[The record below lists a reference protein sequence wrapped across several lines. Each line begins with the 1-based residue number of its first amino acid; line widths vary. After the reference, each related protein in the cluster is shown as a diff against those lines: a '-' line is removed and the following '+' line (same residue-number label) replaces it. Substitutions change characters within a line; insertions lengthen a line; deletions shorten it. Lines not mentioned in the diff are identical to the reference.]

1 MRNLKKNKNLNL
13 NEFQLKNLSMAIIAA
28 KLCNLKEKKI
38 FNSLKKIRDVN
49 GRMELVKT
57 FSNNIK
63 VYVDFAH
70 TPDALLKSLNA
81 LKNNYGKN
89 ISLVFGCG
97 GDRDY
102 KKRPLMAK
110 IASTNCKKIYVTDD
124 NPRDEDPNKIR
135 IGIIK
140 NIKNK
145 NCFNIGNR
153 QKAIKTSILN
163 AEPNE
168 IILVAG
174 KGHETKQIYKNK
186 VIKIT
191 DKQIIRKLKFKI
203 KKLSI
208 KKQDFFQNQK
218 ILEEIKKGVK
228 LNFHGLAIDS
238 RVIKKNNL
246 FLTIKGK
253 NKDGMNYIPNA
264 LIKGAKNIISSK
276 NSKRYNKKIIRVKN
290 EKSFLNQFAYKK
302 RNYTN
307 AKNSCH
313 NRKYRKNLA

>member
-1 MRNLKKNKNLNL
+1 
-13 NEFQLKNLSMAIIAA
+13 
-28 KLCNLKEKKI
+28 
-38 FNSLKKIRDVN
+38 
-49 GRMELVKT
+49 
-57 FSNNIK
+57 
-63 VYVDFAH
+63 
-70 TPDALLKSLNA
+70 
-81 LKNNYGKN
+81 
-89 ISLVFGCG
+89 
-97 GDRDY
+97 
-102 KKRPLMAK
+102 MAK

-140 NIKNK
+140 NIKNQ

-174 KGHETKQIYKNK
+174 KGHETKQIYKNR

-246 FLTIKGK
+246 FLTIK
-253 NKDGMNYIPNA
+253 
-264 LIKGAKNIISSK
+264 
-276 NSKRYNKKIIRVKN
+276 VKTKM
-290 EKSFLNQFAYKK
+290 E
-302 RNYTN
+302 
-307 AKNSCH
+307 
-313 NRKYRKNLA
+313 